1 MYRKLKN
8 LTKDQAITE
17 SIEIMCQEG
26 KSLKDYIFQSIKK
39 GRKEGRLEGIQE
51 GMQEGKIIILTNNIL
66 KMNINGFPAKKIANI
81 LDLDIN
87 FVENIIAKNN

>member
-39 GRKEGRLEGIQE
+39 GRKEGRLEG
-51 GMQEGKIIILTNNIL
+51 MQEGKIIILTNNIL